1 MDLAGPRCL
10 VRGSI
15 SKCSLQYSPFDADN
29 TLADIDETFTVQ
41 SISRPGETI
50 SSQHY
55 TRRIG
60 GKGANQAVAIAR
72 AGGIVDL
79 YGTIGKDGEWI
90 KTELRNYGL
99 NVDGIIVSEV
109 GVHVKLFSA

>member
-1 MDLAGPRCL
+1 MFAAIFIL
-10 VRGSI
+10 
-15 SKCSLQYSPFDADN
+15 DADN
-29 TLADIDETFTVQ
+29 TLADIDEAFTVQ

-50 SSQHY
+50 SSRHY

-72 AGGIVDL
+72 AGGIVDF
-79 YGTIGKDGEWI
+79 YGTIGQDGEWL
-90 KTELRNYGL
+90 KTELRNHGL

-109 GVHVKLFSA
+109 GIHICSLPRGLELRCRNPPAAP